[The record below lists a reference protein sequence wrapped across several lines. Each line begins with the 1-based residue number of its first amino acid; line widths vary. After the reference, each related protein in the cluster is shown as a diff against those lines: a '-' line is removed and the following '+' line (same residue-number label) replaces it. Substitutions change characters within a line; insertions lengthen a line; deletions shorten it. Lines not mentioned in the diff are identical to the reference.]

1 MTYFY
6 DMPQC
11 DVLMFIHCLPLTTAA
26 VHSSQTEV
34 GVGEAAASHHPVLP
48 DCDCCVRGSVP
59 GVRLQ
64 TSLER
69 CARWPPAGGFGGYSH
84 SKS

>member
-1 MTYFY
+1 M
-6 DMPQC
+6 
-11 DVLMFIHCLPLTTAA
+11 
-26 VHSSQTEV
+26 
-34 GVGEAAASHHPVLP
+34 GEAAASHHPVLP

-69 CARWPPAGGFGGYSH
+69 CARWPPAGRFGGYSH
-84 SKS
+84 SKSELNFHEDNVVKTPPNYVFHWLFLPKSYNLS